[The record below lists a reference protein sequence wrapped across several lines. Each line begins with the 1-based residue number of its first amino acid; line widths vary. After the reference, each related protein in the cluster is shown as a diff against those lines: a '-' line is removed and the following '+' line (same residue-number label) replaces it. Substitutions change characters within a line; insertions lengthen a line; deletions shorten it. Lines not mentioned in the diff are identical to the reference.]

1 MYSLK
6 TGDALLLT
14 QAKDEKTKRGK
25 VQRGTVEPVVR
36 ARVKLVR
43 QIIDQNDELKQ
54 IILGSDAIDI
64 SLVVSL

>member
-25 VQRGTVEPVVR
+25 VHRGTVEPVVR

>member
-25 VQRGTVEPVVR
+25 VQRGAVELVVR
-36 ARVKLVR
+36 ARIKLVR
-43 QIIDQNDELKQ
+43 QIIDQDDELKQ